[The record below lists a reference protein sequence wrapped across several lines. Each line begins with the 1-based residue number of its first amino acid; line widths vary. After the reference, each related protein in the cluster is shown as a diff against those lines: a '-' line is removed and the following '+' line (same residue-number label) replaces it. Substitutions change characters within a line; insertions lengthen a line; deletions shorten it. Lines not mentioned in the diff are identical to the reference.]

1 MARAIPVPMTDRIT
15 VIGSAFGAGVVEAA
29 AYRMNPMLGTV
40 FTFGGAMVGLVG
52 AMLMGP
58 RLAQVAEGVASSSA
72 GSLGHFAIRSAWPA
86 RRALA
91 GNGRRPLGGNPR
103 SLVGAGKNNPG
114 NPVGAEM
121 VNDELLV

>member
-1 MARAIPVPMTDRIT
+1 MTDRIT

-40 FTFGGAMVGLVG
+40 VTFGGAMVGLVG

-91 GNGRRPLGGNPR
+91 GNPGRRSLGGNPR
-103 SLVGAGKNNPG
+103 SLGSGKNNPG

>member
-1 MARAIPVPMTDRIT
+1 VVARAIPVPMTDRIT
-15 VIGSAFGAGVVEAA
+15 VIGSAFSAGVVEAA

-40 FTFGGAMVGLVG
+40 VTFGGAMVGLVG

-58 RLAQVAEGVASSSA
+58 RLAQVAEGVAASSA

-91 GNGRRPLGGNPR
+91 GNGRRPLGGNPK
-103 SLVGAGKNNPG
+103 GAISGARGNPG
-114 NPVGAEM
+114 NPGAEM
-121 VNDELLV
+121 VNNELLV

>member
-29 AYRMNPMLGTV
+29 AYRVNPMLGTV
-40 FTFGGAMVGLVG
+40 VTFGGAMVGLVG

-86 RRALA
+86 RRALG
-91 GNGRRPLGGNPR
+91 GNGRRPLGGNPK
-103 SLVGAGKNNPG
+103 GAIAGAKGNPG
-114 NPVGAEM
+114 NPGAEM
-121 VNDELLV
+121 VNNELLV